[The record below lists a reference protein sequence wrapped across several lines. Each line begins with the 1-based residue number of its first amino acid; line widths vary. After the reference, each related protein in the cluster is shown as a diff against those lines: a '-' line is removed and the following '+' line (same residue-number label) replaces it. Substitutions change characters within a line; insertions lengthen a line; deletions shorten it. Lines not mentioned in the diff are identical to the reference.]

1 MQEAAVEE
9 EEEAKAMET
18 EADAAA
24 EQPKEEAE
32 AGEPAADGA
41 VAAPMETGAKEPEPS
56 AEPVAPAAEVCH
68 LHSISLAAVAEPH
81 VPVSC
86 SKRRC
91 RRTHAEGCRGS

>member
-1 MQEAAVEE
+1 MQEAAAK

-24 EQPKEEAE
+24 EQPREETE

-41 VAAPMETGAKEPEPS
+41 VAAPMETDAKEPEPS
-56 AEPVAPAAEVCH
+56 VEPEAPAAEVCH
-68 LHSISLAAVAEPH
+68 LHSISLAALAEPH

-91 RRTHAEGCRGS
+91 RRAHAERCQGS